1 MADHATD
8 RRTAIAE
15 VAPGIHR
22 LSSYH
27 EPWRSSI
34 NGYLLTGT
42 EPTLISTGMRSHFDD
57 TWNAIAR
64 VLDPSTLRWIVIL
77 HFEADECGALN
88 EFLARAPHAETLAS
102 MRAAMAS
109 LADFAVRPVRGV
121 GDGEA
126 IAAGERTLRVID
138 APYVHAWDGIML
150 VEERTQIAFTG
161 DLFLQPGHVDAIIRD
176 DRSSLSVQLYRT
188 FYGTPPEVPLQRV
201 LDRVEASAPTLLAPG
216 HGSVLAGN
224 LAPYY
229 RAYRQSVSALAAL
242 RPLAEGTRPRRRV
255 DDDASPRPPSLSRER
270 D

>member
-64 VLDPSTLRWIVIL
+64 VLD
-77 HFEADECGALN
+77 
-88 EFLARAPHAETLAS
+88 
-102 MRAAMAS
+102 
-109 LADFAVRPVRGV
+109 
-121 GDGEA
+121 
-126 IAAGERTLRVID
+126 
-138 APYVHAWDGIML
+138 
-150 VEERTQIAFTG
+150 
-161 DLFLQPGHVDAIIRD
+161 
-176 DRSSLSVQLYRT
+176 
-188 FYGTPPEVPLQRV
+188 
-201 LDRVEASAPTLLAPG
+201 RVEASAPTLLAPG

-242 RPLAEGTRPRRRV
+242 RPLAEGTRPRRSV
-255 DDDASPRPPSLSRER
+255 DDDASPRAPSLNRER

>member
-1 MADHATD
+1 MPDHATE

-34 NGYLLTGT
+34 NSYLLAGT
-42 EPTLISTGMRSHFDD
+42 EPMLISTGMRGHFDA
-57 TWNAIAR
+57 TWKAIAG
-64 VLDPSTLRWIVIL
+64 VLDPSTLRWIVVL

-88 EFLARAPHAETLAS
+88 EFLARAPRAETLAS
-102 MRAAMAS
+102 TRAAMAS

-121 GDGEA
+121 GDGEV
-126 IAAGERTLRVID
+126 IAAGERALRIID

-150 VEERTQIAFTG
+150 VEEHVNIAFTG
-161 DLFLQPGHVDAIIRD
+161 DLFLQPGHAEPVTRD
-176 DRSSLSVQLYRT
+176 DRSALSVQLYRT
-188 FYGTPPEVPLQRV
+188 FYGTPPEVPLQRA
-201 LDRVEASAPTLLAPG
+201 LDRIEVAGPVMIAPG

-229 RAYRQSVSALAAL
+229 RAYRQAASTTAAL
-242 RPLAEGTRPRRRV
+242 KSITENILPAR
-255 DDDASPRPPSLSRER
+255 
-270 D
+270 